1 LSTVLVVDDEWAIA
15 EVLGDIL
22 GDEGHRVVMAS
33 NGQQALARIRDEIPD
48 LVILDF
54 MMPIMDGAAT
64 LRALKQDRATA
75 DIPVLLMSS
84 LPLTTVRT
92 RCEGFAGYIQ
102 KPFLLVEVSR
112 KVAELLGKGPG

>member
-22 GDEGHRVVMAS
+22 GDDGHRVVTAS
-33 NGQQALARIRDEIPD
+33 NGQQGLERVRDETPD
-48 LVILDF
+48 LIILDF

-64 LRALKQDRATA
+64 LRALKQNRSTA
-75 DIPVLLMSS
+75 SIPVLLMSS
-84 LPLTTVRT
+84 LPLATVRS

-102 KPFLLVEVSR
+102 KPFLLDEVSR
-112 KVAELLGKGPG
+112 KVRELLGNGEG